1 MQCSIGGPRL
11 PRHKALRA
19 RLATFLLPLLPV
31 VAAVL
36 AATCESLVLDWPILM
51 AAATLWAAPAEAE
64 SESAQWPDFNE
75 LEAAGAI
82 IGEIKVRTDDIFDS
96 EDPKENYALFRLAN
110 KLHINTRPGVIARQL
125 LFKSGDPVSARLI
138 EESERLLRAN
148 HYLYDV
154 SIQPYAYHDG
164 VVDIDVQTRDTWT
177 LEPGFTFSRQGG
189 SNSTGLTFKEQNL
202 FGTGVALGLERK
214 SDVDRSGTVFEIS
227 QPHAFGGRTSIG
239 YSAARYD
246 DGSGQAF
253 NITRPFYEFD
263 ARWSAGFKASKD
275 DKLVSVYESGT
286 INSQYRRRNQTAE
299 VFGGWSDGLIDG
311 WVRRYTVGLT
321 YSDDVYSLEPDL
333 TPPGLLP
340 TDRTLI
346 APYMRYE
353 VLEDGFQKLKN
364 RDQIERP
371 EYFDFGFSSYVQLG
385 RALTGLGS
393 TENLWLYSAGVS
405 NGYDLHNSDLFAS
418 ASVKGEYGDGYG
430 RNQLLSGA
438 LSYYLP
444 TSKRALFFAS
454 ISGDVAR
461 DPDNSDQLLI
471 GGDNGLRGYPLR
483 YQSGNQRMLFTVE
496 QRVYTDWY
504 PFRLFRV
511 GGAMFFDV
519 GRAWGGDTVD
529 TGNQGWLSDVGLG
542 LRILSTRSA
551 FGNVLHADLA
561 FPLHQ
566 DPNIKSVQFLFKTRA
581 KF

>member
-1 MQCSIGGPRL
+1 MIPVF
-11 PRHKALRA
+11 
-19 RLATFLLPLLPV
+19 ATCLV
-31 VAAVL
+31 
-36 AATCESLVLDWPILM
+36 ATCEIIVFDWPILM
-51 AAATLWAAPAEAE
+51 ATVTLWTAPALAEVE
-64 SESAQWPDFNE
+64 SESADLPGFRE
-75 LEAAGAI
+75 LEAAGAV
-82 IGEIKVRTDDIFDS
+82 IGEIRVRTEDIFDT
-96 EDPKENYALFRLAN
+96 EDPKENNALFRLAN
-110 KLHINTRPGVIARQL
+110 RLHINTRPSVIARQL
-125 LFKSGDPVSARLI
+125 LFKSGDPVSTRLI

-154 SIQPYAYHDG
+154 IIRPIAYRDG

-177 LEPGFTFSRQGG
+177 LEPGFSFSRQGG

-202 FGTGVALGLERK
+202 FGTGVALGIERK
-214 SDVDRSGTVFEIS
+214 SDVDRTGTIFHIS

-239 YSAARYD
+239 YSAGRYD

-253 NITRPFYEFD
+253 NVTRPFYELD

-275 DKLVSVYESGT
+275 DQLVSVYESGT
-286 INSQYRRRNQTAE
+286 ISSQYRRQNQKAE

-321 YSDDVYSLEPDL
+321 YSDDLYSLEPDL
-333 TPPGLLP
+333 TPPTLLP
-340 TDRTLI
+340 ADRTLI
-346 APYMRYE
+346 APYLRYE

-371 EYFDFGFSSYVQLG
+371 EYFDFGFSSYAQLG

-405 NGYDLHNSDLFAS
+405 NGYDFHNSDLFAS
-418 ASVKGEYGDGYG
+418 ASVIGEYGDGYG

-454 ISGDVAR
+454 FAADVAR

-511 GGAMFFDV
+511 GGAVFFDA

-542 LRILSTRSA
+542 LRFLSTRSA

-566 DPNIKSVQFLFKTRA
+566 DPNIKSVQFLFKTKA